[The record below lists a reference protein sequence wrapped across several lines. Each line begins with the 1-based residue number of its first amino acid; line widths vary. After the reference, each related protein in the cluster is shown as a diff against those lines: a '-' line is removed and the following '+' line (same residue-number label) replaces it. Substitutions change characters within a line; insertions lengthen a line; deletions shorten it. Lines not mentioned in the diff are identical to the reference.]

1 MLDGQMVS
9 PQRQLPGG
17 VFAAGRG
24 VKREFEVACLA
35 DKAAVGRQY
44 SAVGIGDREAKFAGA
59 ILRADDRDAQQEHQ
73 SGDDDDKA
81 QIILRSQ
88 RAMLGIVYSGRDRR
102 RWTVALRLSGGSSE
116 FGGNDIF
123 FHQ

>member
-1 MLDGQMVS
+1 MVS

-44 SAVGIGDREAKFAGA
+44 SAVVIGYPEGKFAGA
-59 ILRADDRDAQQEHQ
+59 ILGAADRDAQQEHQ